1 MLPSEGWPSADVRVI
16 RRLVPRAVRHGIS
29 AQLARLRATRLERD
43 LAALA
48 GGTATIV
55 AGPWFGEVGFEL
67 LYWAPFLA
75 WFAERFE
82 VTAERLLVVSRGGT
96 RSWYE
101 PFAAGYREIF
111 DYMTA
116 DDYRARH
123 DERVAASGEQ
133 KQRRALAFEHDLL
146 RQLTADVHNRA
157 MLHPSTMYGLFNAFW
172 WGHVDESWVHRHAR
186 YRRLHLPAV
195 ADGIVPSEPYVAVKF
210 YFNDCFP
217 PTDENRAFVRAT
229 LERLAAS
236 GPVVSLT
243 TNLNLDDHGG
253 IDMRALGVR
262 GLPEHLDA
270 RENLEL
276 QSALVSRASAFV
288 GTYGG
293 FSYLAPFYGV
303 PSHAYYSDPDGFS
316 RRHLLMARSAF
327 RTIGAGDLLRVEPAT
342 ITPDEPRRHG
352 ETEVLR

>member
-1 MLPSEGWPSADVRVI
+1 MLPSEYWQPADVRAI
-16 RRLVPRAVRHGIS
+16 RRIVPRAVRHGVS
-29 AQLARLRATRLERD
+29 AQLARIRASRLERD
-43 LAALA
+43 LAAVAA
-48 GGTATIV
+48 GSDTIV
-55 AGPWFGEVGFEL
+55 AGPWLGEVGFEL

-75 WFAERFE
+75 WFAERFQ
-82 VTAERLLVVSRGGT
+82 VAPERLLVVSRGGT
-96 RSWYE
+96 RSWYQ

-111 DYMTA
+111 NYMTP
-116 DDYRARH
+116 DDYRHRH
-123 DERVAASGEQ
+123 DERVAANGEQ
-133 KQRRALAFEHDLL
+133 KQRKALAFEHDLL
-146 RQLTADVHNRA
+146 RQLTADVHDRT
-157 MLHPSTMYGLFNAFW
+157 MLHPSTMYRLFNAFW

-186 YRRLHLPAV
+186 YRRLNPPPV
-195 ADGIVPSEPYVAVKF
+195 ADGVVPREPYVAVKF

-217 PTDENRAFVRAT
+217 PSDENRAFVRAT
-229 LERLAAS
+229 LERLTAV
-236 GPVVSLT
+236 GPVVSLS

-276 QSALVSRASAFV
+276 QSALVSRASEFV

-303 PSHAYYSDPDGFS
+303 RSTAYYGDPDGFS

-327 RTIGAGDLLRVEPAT
+327 RAIGMGDSLNVQPAT
-342 ITPDEPRRHG
+342 ITHDEPRRHG
-352 ETEVLR
+352 GTESLR